1 MIQVRRI
8 EVTPMIMIAYYIIT
22 AFLLALA
29 AWNFVREKDRRQDLV
44 LYLLVMIPLILRLLR
59 WK

>member
-1 MIQVRRI
+1 MI
-8 EVTPMIMIAYYIIT
+8 IMIAYYLIT

-29 AWNFVREKDRRQDLV
+29 VWNFVREKEKRQDLV
-44 LYLLVMIPLILRLLR
+44 LYLLIMIPLVVRLLR

>member
-1 MIQVRRI
+1 MI
-8 EVTPMIMIAYYIIT
+8 IMIAYYVIT

-29 AWNFVREKDRRQDLV
+29 AWNFVREKEKRQDLV
-44 LYLLVMIPLILRLLR
+44 LYLLIMIPLVVRLLR